1 MQALCPSLS
10 TGGLCLSPYFH
21 IRLHVAEPGEEKNG
35 IHLIELH
42 SGVSDKMHVK
52 LGTQRKVV
60 FLPSSWVSLAKQF
73 LRDYGCDTA
82 AQLSR
87 VCLLNSPALCGDRWY

>member
-1 MQALCPSLS
+1 MSVSFHRRALSLPSFPYS
-10 TGGLCLSPYFH
+10 TPL
-21 IRLHVAEPGEEKNG
+21 AEPGEEKTG
-35 IHLIELH
+35 IHLIELR

-52 LGTQRKVV
+52 LGTQRKAV
-60 FLPSSWVSLAKQF
+60 FLPSWVSLAKQF

-87 VCLLNSPALCGDRWY
+87 VCLLNSPALCGHRWY